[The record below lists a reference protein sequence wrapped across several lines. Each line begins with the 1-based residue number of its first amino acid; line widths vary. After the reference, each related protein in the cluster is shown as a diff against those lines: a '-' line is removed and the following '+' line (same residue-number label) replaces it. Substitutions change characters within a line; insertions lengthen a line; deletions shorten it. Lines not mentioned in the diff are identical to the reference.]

1 METKSQIEEK
11 ETAESEEEEVP
22 VSEAIK
28 IQTFERL
35 PGGVDETD
43 SERMRRIESL
53 LEQICTKLGDEDD
66 NRASYD
72 TMIQSFNS
80 LKAKSETMIH
90 TLEHEVEYTRMLDEK
105 VRRKN
110 VEFDNIQLKK
120 ALLEEQGKM
129 TLALEDFKQKMDE
142 TLSSITN
149 SFTSMDKSIADNCS
163 LLQQKADDIR
173 NLKDEIDDIIVD
185 YNKELNKGATD
196 QYKLYKNDCNK
207 VLEDCNTRVG
217 EIKTDVLSFLRTCNE
232 QNLELIKKIPE
243 QRRKFSWLDVVVY
256 AMCGV
261 CIVGMIVQ
269 MAG

>member
-1 METKSQIEEK
+1 METESQIEEK
-11 ETAESEEEEVP
+11 ETDEAEEVP
-22 VSEAIK
+22 VSKAIK
-28 IQTFERL
+28 MQTFERL

-43 SERMRRIESL
+43 SERIRRIESL

-90 TLEHEVEYTRMLDEK
+90 TMEHEVDYARGLEEKLKRKTVEY
-105 VRRKN
+105 
-110 VEFDNIQLKK
+110 DNIQLKK

-129 TLALEDFKQKMDE
+129 THALEDFKQKADE
-142 TLSSITN
+142 TLNSITG
-149 SFTSMDKSIADNCS
+149 SFSSMDKNITDNCA
-163 LLQQKADDIR
+163 LLQQKADAIKS
-173 NLKDEIDDIIVD
+173 LKDEIDDIIVD
-185 YNKELNKGATD
+185 YNKELNKGAND
-196 QYKLYKNDCNK
+196 QYKLLKNDCNI
-207 VLEDCNTRVG
+207 VLQDCNDRVG

-243 QRRKFSWLDVVVY
+243 QRRRFSWLDVVVY

>member
-1 METKSQIEEK
+1 METESQTEEK
-11 ETAESEEEEVP
+11 ETDEEVP

-28 IQTFERL
+28 MQTFSRL
-35 PGGVDETD
+35 PGGVDESD
-43 SERMRRIESL
+43 SERIRRIESL
-53 LEQICTKLGDEDD
+53 LEQISSRFDDEDD
-66 NRASYD
+66 NHASYD

-90 TLEHEVEYTRMLDEK
+90 SLEHEVEYTRMLDEK

-110 VEFDNIQLKK
+110 VEFENIQLKK

-142 TLSSITN
+142 TLSSITS
-149 SFTSMDKSIADNCS
+149 SFTSMDKNIADNCA
-163 LLQQKADDIR
+163 LLQQKADVIKS
-173 NLKDEIDDIIVD
+173 LKDEIDDIIVD
-185 YNKELNKGATD
+185 YNKELYKGAND
-196 QYKLYKNDCNK
+196 QFKLLGNDCNK
-207 VLEDCNTRVG
+207 VLQDCNDRVG

-232 QNLELIKKIPE
+232 QNIELIKKIPE

-261 CIVGMIVQ
+261 CIVGMIMQ